1 MNTEI
6 EKRLPFLSISCI
18 TYNHA
23 PYIRQCI
30 EGFLMQKTDF
40 SFEVI
45 IHDDASTDGTEE
57 IIREYESKYPDII
70 KPLYE
75 KENQYVKGRI
85 GSLVFNFPRAKG
97 KYIALCEGDDYWTD
111 PLKLQKQ
118 VELME
123 KYPEASMCVALNK
136 QVNTTTGKETI
147 DDNYFGKNFPLL
159 YFNDLNK
166 YFHTSTYLIRKTTL
180 DYLTENYSNLFI
192 GDTSLRYL
200 LINEGPF
207 VVLNE
212 VESVYRITGTGI
224 WTSLSN
230 HSKDVTHYE
239 IYNKFRI
246 HHVAEKKTF
255 YARHELNFLHS
266 ILIHRISMGDY
277 NNLSSLFQQ
286 YIYLIRKY
294 DPLFYFKLLY
304 SKSRKK
310 LIRLLNKMMVLFK
323 NVHTKI
329 NS

>member
-6 EKRLPFLSISCI
+6 EKSLPIISISCI
-18 TYNHA
+18 TFNHA

-30 EGFLMQKTDF
+30 DGFLMQKTDF
-40 SFEVI
+40 SFEVL

-57 IIREYESKYPDII
+57 IIREYEAKYPDII

-75 KENQYVKGRI
+75 KENQYIKGRK

-97 KYIALCEGDDYWTD
+97 KYVALCEGDDYWTD

-118 VELME
+118 VEQME

-136 QVNTTTGKETI
+136 QVHTKTGNETV
-147 DDNYFGKNFPLL
+147 DDKYLGKNFPLI
-159 YFNDLNK
+159 YFKDLNK
-166 YFHTSTYLIRKTTL
+166 YFHTSTYLIRKSTL
-180 DYLTENYSNLFI
+180 DILTANYPNLFI

-230 HSKDVTHYE
+230 YSKDVTHYE
-239 IYNKFRI
+239 IFNKFRI
-246 HHVAEKKTF
+246 YHVTERRKF
-255 YARHELNFLHS
+255 YARHELNYLHS
-266 ILIHRISMGDY
+266 IIIYKIRIGDY
-277 NNLSSLFQQ
+277 GNLSNLLKQ

-294 DPLFYFKLLY
+294 DQFFYFKLFYFK
-304 SKSRKK
+304 SKNK
-310 LIRLLNKMMVLFK
+310 LIRLLNKIRISYK
-323 NVHTKI
+323 NVHK
-329 NS
+329 